1 MESKWLPFG
10 LPVKLCFNMKV
21 LSFKTMHF
29 HILLNCQI
37 VLTKKPEF
45 ELTLFNSAK
54 SVRIFGIINDVCHL

>member
-10 LPVKLCFNMKV
+10 LPVKLCFSMKV
-21 LSFKTMHF
+21 LSSKLCIFIF
-29 HILLNCQI
+29 LLNCQI
-37 VLTKKPEF
+37 VLTKKAEF